1 MLAVPNKDPVNEDAE
16 IDFKEGLYKGPPGF
30 VSIFNCWVPAA
41 LEVPKIKG
49 KYVID
54 ELLFNTVT
62 FEEVSDN
69 IEFREF
75 TEVALNEAV

>member
-49 KYVID
+49 RFVAVVW
-54 ELLFNTVT
+54 LFDTVT
-62 FEEVSDN
+62 FEEVCDN
-69 IEFREF
+69 IEFVEF
-75 TEVALNEAV
+75 EEVAT